1 MKHLA
6 FAIPGDIET
15 PTGGYAYD
23 RRIIAGLRKLKW
35 KVDHI
40 AFGNGFPFPEMD
52 VRNTAMQK
60 LNALRVQGPIVV
72 DGLALGALPGAK
84 FLRASHRLVALV
96 HHPLALE
103 SGLAPDLAAELRT
116 SERTALTGVRHVIV
130 TSPST
135 ARIVVA
141 DYGVPEAHVSV
152 VVPGSDRAL
161 PAARHHRTLKLLSVG
176 AMVPRK
182 GHDLLIAALATL
194 KDLNWSLTIAGP
206 PRDEITVAHVAEEID
221 RFDLHERVTV
231 AGAVSDDRLE
241 ALYNESDVFV
251 LASRFEGYGMAYAEA
266 IAHGLPIVGTT
277 AGAIPDTVPTDA
289 GILVPPGDIAT
300 LADALRIMIS
310 DRDRRERHAA
320 AAQDA
325 AGRLPTWEDAAQ
337 KFSDIL
343 ETVK

>member
-35 KVDHI
+35 KVDHV

-84 FLRASHRLVALV
+84 FLRASHKLVALV

-103 SGLAPDLAAELRT
+103 SGLTPDIAAELRS

-141 DYGVPEAHVSV
+141 EYGVPEARVSIV
-152 VVPGSDRAL
+152 LPGNDRAL

-182 GHDLLIAALATL
+182 GHDLLVAAFATL
-194 KDLNWSLTIAGP
+194 KDLNWSLTIVGP
-206 PRDEITVAHVAEEID
+206 PRDEITVAHVVEEID
-221 RFDLHERVTV
+221 RFELQDRVIV
-231 AGAVSDDRLE
+231 AGALLGDKLE

-266 IAHGLPIVGTT
+266 ISHGLPIVGTT
-277 AGAIPDTVPTDA
+277 AGAIPETVPADV
-289 GILVPPGDIAT
+289 GILVPPGDVTA
-300 LADALRIMIS
+300 LAEALRLMIS
-310 DRDRRERHAA
+310 DRERRDRYAA
-320 AAQDA
+320 AAQGA
-325 AGRLPTWEDAAQ
+325 AAKLPTWDDAAQ
-337 KFSDIL
+337 RFSDIL